1 MDQAAGLGKTK
12 AEADVLIHSPKG
24 KAAIEESSMDITETD
39 NFYVV
44 SFFPNAEEVEIDD
57 KPEKGYK
64 AIIGVLDGE
73 HIVSK
78 VMYSKSMYDLNKVIE
93 LAGNIRECPICK
105 RLDESI
111 ADVGTIRLQDQ
122 YTTRTVQAAPVAPVA
137 PVATSALFN
146 TGNPLEDML
155 VRLKFDTMLN
165 PTGKALAALAL
176 DDDALAREVMPTD
189 AKSMVALV
197 ANLTEYAQGK
207 GNIYRTPA
215 EVTDYIKALR
225 EGNKSADD
233 VKADEKKITPFVK
246 RAQTVIIS

>member
-1 MDQAAGLGKTK
+1 
-12 AEADVLIHSPKG
+12 
-24 KAAIEESSMDITETD
+24 MDITETA
-39 NFYVV
+39 NHYVV
-44 SFFPNAEEVEIDD
+44 TFFPNAEEIEIDD
-57 KPEKGYK
+57 KPEKGYR
-64 AIIGVLDGE
+64 AIIGLQDGE

-78 VMYSKSMYDLNKVIE
+78 VMYAKSMYDLNKVIE

-105 RLDESI
+105 RLNENV
-111 ADVGTIRLQDQ
+111 AAVGTIRLQDQ
-122 YTTRTVQAAPVAPVA
+122 YTTQAVQPALTVAPVA
-137 PVATSALFN
+137 GSTLFN

-155 VRLKFDTMLN
+155 IRLRFDTMLN

-207 GNIYRTPA
+207 GNIYRSPK
-215 EVTDYIKALR
+215 EVTEYIQALR
-225 EGNKSADD
+225 EGNKSDD
-233 VKADEKKITPFVK
+233 DKTEEKKKSTPFVK